1 MVVCDGWEATYIST
15 FYLANT
21 GFAIR
26 KIKSGLK
33 YPTIVCMFAQKL
45 YFFMIDPWVRK
56 NFKPV
61 SQWHIDKMAPWNTSP
76 NMFGLGFLKKASMAT
91 CHLGS
96 SNLKPF

>member
-21 GFAIR
+21 EFAIR

-61 SQWHIDKMAPWNTSP
+61 SQWHIDKMAPEIHPLTCLVLASW
-76 NMFGLGFLKKASMAT
+76 KKACMAT